1 MTKLFTLLFI
11 SASLYSCGN
20 DQAKIDALEEKINQQ
35 SQAIQADKQA
45 ELEKELA
52 EKSAELEGLKAK
64 AVSKISSQQTFH
76 AVGYGDYPEA
86 SERALTYNDVSRLNK
101 RELKIMRN
109 EIFARYGYIFK
120 TQDMK
125 SHFSSQPWYQPL
137 YNDVTNRLTRIEKEN
152 AEYIKNFE

>member
-1 MTKLFTLLFI
+1 MNRLFTLLII
-11 SASLYSCGN
+11 SATLYSCGN

-35 SQAIQADKQA
+35 SQAIQAEKQA
-45 ELEKELA
+45 DLEKELA

-64 AVSKISSQQTFH
+64 EVSKKSSQQTFH

-86 SERALTYNDVSRLNK
+86 SERKLTYEELSRLNK
-101 RELKIMRN
+101 RELRIMRN

-120 TQDMK
+120 SQDLK
-125 SHFSSQPWYQPL
+125 SHFSYQSWYQPL
-137 YNDVTNRLTRIEKEN
+137 YDDVTNRLTKIEKEN